1 MAERAAPAVP
11 YLAADDESRA
21 TAAPWYVWCGVV
33 GVTSV
38 VFGLFWDVSW
48 HMTIGR
54 DTFWTPAHLAIQF
67 GGILVAAVSA
77 YLIFSTTFGHDAAA
91 KAAGVSVWGF
101 RGPFGAFLACWG
113 GVTMVT
119 SAPFDNW
126 WHNSF
131 GLDVQIVSPPHMV
144 LAAGIMGV
152 NIGALLLLA
161 STMNRAEGER
171 RAKLRRLFL
180 YLGGVMLALH
190 LLLISEYTG
199 ASDMHSTTFYR
210 VVSLGVP
217 IFLVTIARAS
227 GYRWGATAVAAIYTV
242 WELGQLWVMPLFPA
256 TPKLGPVFTNVTHM
270 VPLDFPVLI
279 IVPAVLID
287 LVLNRWG
294 AKNKWVLAV
303 VLGVTYVAAMLAVN
317 WPFSEFLI
325 TPAARN
331 WIFGQGY
338 FPYAVSPS
346 DYHFQWEF
354 GGVAKTSGEFLKG
367 MGIATLTAI
376 CSSWVGLSAGNGIA
390 RLRR

>member
-1 MAERAAPAVP
+1 MAQSVSPAIP
-11 YLAADDESRA
+11 YLTAKETGA
-21 TAAPWYVWCGVV
+21 AAPWYVWCGVV
-33 GVTSV
+33 GVTAV
-38 VFGLFWDVSW
+38 VFGLYWDVSW

-77 YLIFSTTFGHDAAA
+77 YLIFSTTFGQDEAA
-91 KAAGVSVWGF
+91 KAAGVRVWGF

-171 RAKLRRLFL
+171 REKLRRLFL

-210 VVSLGVP
+210 VVSLGIP
-217 IFLVTIARAS
+217 IFLVTMARAS
-227 GYRWGATAVAAIYTV
+227 EYRWGATVVAAIYTV

-287 LVLNRWG
+287 LILNRWG
-294 AKNKWVLAV
+294 AKNRWLLAT
-303 VLGVTYVAAMLAVN
+303 VLGVTYVAAMLAVQ
-317 WPFSEFLI
+317 WPFGEFLI

-338 FPYAVSPS
+338 FAYAVSPS
-346 DYHFQWEF
+346 EYHFQWEF
-354 GGVAKTSGEFLKG
+354 GDVAKTTGEFLKG

-376 CSSWVGLSAGNGIA
+376 FTSWVGLSAGNGIA